1 MGHCRSERGDVKAR
15 NYEIVSFGHD
25 GTVMLMNFEML
36 WLPAQDLYKTK
47 SVNVPGW
54 IGEEAHESLPLAE
67 ESLTVDGC

>member
-1 MGHCRSERGDVKAR
+1 M
-15 NYEIVSFGHD
+15 SFGHD